1 MDPKLVT
8 PWLLTAFVIFMVY
21 RRVRRNFGRQRV
33 SEGRLK
39 ARMIILAVVGGL
51 ILFGSLQHPLVLA
64 ALAGGAVGGVGL
76 AMIGLHHTKF
86 EATSEGRFYIPH
98 TYTGLLVTALFLGR
112 ICYRLIVIYQQSR
125 AEAGQDQ
132 NPLAYLQRSPLTMV
146 VFGLL
151 IGYYVF
157 FNLGVLR
164 RSRELLVPP
173 AATAEPA
180 PTATPST

>member
-8 PWLLTAFVIFMVY
+8 PWLVAAFVIFMVY
-21 RRVRRNFGRQRV
+21 RRVRRNFGRQLV
-33 SEGRLK
+33 GEGRLK
-39 ARMIILAVVGGL
+39 FRIIVLAVIGAL
-51 ILFGSLQHPLVLA
+51 ILVGSLRHPLVLG
-64 ALAGGAVGGVGL
+64 ALAGGIVGGIGL

-86 EATSEGRFYIPH
+86 EVSSEGRFYIPH

-112 ICYRLIVIYQQSR
+112 LGFRLAVVYQHAQSPMP
-125 AEAGQDQ
+125 EDQ
-132 NPLAYLQRSPLTMV
+132 NPFATFQHPLTVV

-164 RSRELLVPP
+164 RSRLLVIPP
-173 AATAEPA
+173 AATPA
-180 PTATPST
+180 PAPLPTPSV